1 MYRSRRKIEESDAHV
16 MQFRLV
22 VSGWEK
28 TYDPEQSGLQRY
40 ELWEDLKDAGKMMI
54 KAGIPVRDIVD
65 ILDGIQAKSNGQF
78 PLFVNCL
85 VQKVF
90 EAPMKKG
97 GPDAYHVAIDQCMAF
112 ARTANSMYTGQI
124 DKKYLEALAQTA
136 SKGKFEAPNH
146 SEFERVMQDVMR
158 AQNTH
163 YDLKKKE
170 IHSSSSNGTIYRG
183 SGTQN
188 KGWNE
193 GKKTKVIS

>member
-16 MQFRLV
+16 MQFRRV
-22 VSGWEK
+22 VNGWEK

-65 ILDGIQAKSNGQF
+65 ILEGIQAKSNGQF

-97 GPDAYHVAIDQCMAF
+97 GSDAYILEIGKCMTF
-112 ARTANSMYTGQI
+112 ARTAHSMYTGQI
-124 DKKYLEALAQTA
+124 DQKDLEKLAQTT

-146 SEFERVMQDVMR
+146 SEFERQMQEIMR
-158 AQNTH
+158 GRNTH

-170 IHSSSSNGTIYRG
+170 IHRSSSNGTIYRG

-188 KGWNE
+188 KGWNA
-193 GKKTKVIS
+193 GKQTKVIS

>member
-16 MQFRLV
+16 MQFSRV

-28 TYDPEQSGLQRY
+28 AYSRQSRLPRY

-54 KAGIPVRDIVD
+54 KAGIPVRDIAD
-65 ILDGIQAKSNGQF
+65 ALEGIQAKSNGQF

-90 EAPMKKG
+90 EAPMKMG
-97 GPDAYHVAIDQCMAF
+97 GSDAYTLEIGKCMAF
-112 ARTANSMYTGQI
+112 ARTAHSMYTGQI
-124 DKKYLEALAQTA
+124 DRKSLKKLAQTA
-136 SKGKFEAPNH
+136 SKGKFVAPNH
-146 SEFERVMQDVMR
+146 SKFEEVMQEVMR
-158 AQNTH
+158 TQNTH

-193 GKKTKVIS
+193 GKKTKVIN